1 MIITDTWRRQW
12 RSCRGAARC
21 ANETLKLADAAQL
34 RSLNEIA
41 KFLCLFY
48 ARGKLKKKP
57 EREREKSGKA
67 KRKMMMQPCHVWV
80 SGHIGDF

>member
-1 MIITDTWRRQW
+1 MIITDTWRRQR

-48 ARGKLKKKP
+48 ARGKLKTKTR
-57 EREREKSGKA
+57 EREREKWKGKKENDDA
-67 KRKMMMQPCHVWV
+67 ALPCLGFGTHW
-80 SGHIGDF
+80 